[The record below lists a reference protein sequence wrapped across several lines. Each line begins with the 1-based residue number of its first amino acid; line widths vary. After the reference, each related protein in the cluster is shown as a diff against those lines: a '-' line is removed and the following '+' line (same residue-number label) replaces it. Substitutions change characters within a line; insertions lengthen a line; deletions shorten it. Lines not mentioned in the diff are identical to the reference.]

1 MNIDRVRVRGLFD
14 RFDHALKFRTDE
26 RVMIVTG
33 PNGFGKTTTLRLID
47 ILFNQPI
54 GRLASMPFR
63 EVEVSFDDGTNLI
76 AIKETETE
84 RHSEGLLPL
93 TLSLQKG
100 GERETFHLPKSSVD
114 PSELSFPIAAIE
126 RYIPVLDRF
135 GPRRWRNRE
144 TREILD
150 LDDVLT
156 FFQDDLPQ
164 EFQRGES
171 ASPEW
176 LKDIRSSIAV
186 RFIDT
191 ERLIRTVRR
200 SRRRWE
206 DPPTRTVSF
215 YSEELARRIQES
227 IAKYGALSQSLDRT
241 FPARLVADGRRSNG
255 SVETLREDLDSI
267 DEKRSQLEKVG
278 FLAGDQER
286 IEIPDLARI
295 EESKRDLLA
304 VYAQD
309 TKDKLGV
316 FDDLY
321 SKVSAFIRI
330 ANAHFR
336 HKRVAVG
343 AEGLSVVAADGA
355 TLDLE
360 MLSSGEQHEL
370 VILYELLF
378 QASGNS
384 LILIDEPEL
393 SLHVGWQERFVRDL
407 EETATLSDFRA
418 IIATHSPEIIGD
430 RWDLT
435 VELHGPNGD

>member
-14 RFDHALKFRTDE
+14 RFDHDLKFRPDE
-26 RVMIVTG
+26 RVMIVIG

-47 ILFNQPI
+47 ILFNQPMD
-54 GRLASMPFR
+54 RLASMPFR

-93 TLSLQKG
+93 TLSLQQG
-100 GERETFHLPKSSVD
+100 GKRETFHIPRSSVD
-114 PSELSFPIAAIE
+114 PSELSFPISAIE
-126 RYIPVLDRF
+126 KYIPVLNRVR
-135 GPRRWRNRE
+135 PRHWRNRE

-156 FFQDDLPQ
+156 FFQDDLPG
-164 EFQRGES
+164 EFQRGGS

-176 LKDIRSSIAV
+176 LQDIRSSIAV
-186 RFIDT
+186 RFIET

-200 SRRRWE
+200 SGRRWE

-215 YSEELARRIQES
+215 YSEELARRIQDS

-241 FPARLVADGRRSNG
+241 FPARLVADGSRSNG

-278 FLAGDQER
+278 FLAGDQAR

-295 EESKRDLLA
+295 EESKRDVLA

-343 AEGLSVVAADGA
+343 AEGLSVVAANGA

-360 MLSSGEQHEL
+360 MLSSGEQHEF

-378 QASGNS
+378 QAAGNS

-430 RWDLT
+430 RWNLT